1 MNEDELVQRGTAAQE
16 LLKNPTFHE
25 ATKELLDH
33 YVSTILA
40 TAPNDEKTRSSAY
53 YQCRALQ
60 DLIAVLQQWETVK
73 EQIISS
79 QNEDQSVDDDDLFNS
94 IEED

>member
-1 MNEDELVQRGTAAQE
+1 MNEDQLVQRGTAAQE
-16 LLKNPTFHE
+16 LLKNPTFHG

-60 DLIAVLQQWETVK
+60 DLIAVLQQWETIK

-79 QNEDQSVDDDDLFNS
+79 QNEDQAADEDLFNS

>member
-1 MNEDELVQRGTAAQE
+1 MNQDELVQRGTAAQE
-16 LLKNPTFHE
+16 VLRNPTFT
-25 ATKELLDH
+25 AVTKELLDH
-33 YVSTILA
+33 YVSTILS

-79 QNEDQSVDDDDLFNS
+79 QNDQDDLFKS
-94 IEED
+94 DEEN